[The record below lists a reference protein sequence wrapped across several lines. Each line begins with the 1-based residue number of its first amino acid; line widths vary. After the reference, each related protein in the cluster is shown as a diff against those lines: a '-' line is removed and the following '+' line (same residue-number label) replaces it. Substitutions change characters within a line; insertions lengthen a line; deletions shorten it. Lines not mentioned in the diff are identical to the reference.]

1 MVSENTK
8 GKYKALHRTALPLR
22 SISAG
27 ELGAVVSG
35 TYDMILPFLSAYIC
49 ADREWIWSGMIGDW
63 KDEWD

>member
-8 GKYKALHRTALPLR
+8 GKYKALHRTAIPLR

-49 ADREWIWSGMIGDW
+49 ADREWI
-63 KDEWD
+63 